1 MINILR
7 KISIKQ
13 ILIIIMLV
21 FTISLA
27 GCSGGE
33 IVEEDK
39 YIVVYDGNGGYLGN
53 KTYTYRKLE
62 VSENSIIPKYL
73 SEYAKDDP
81 YVVSSLGLATRQGF
95 NLMGWYLEE
104 NAQYAPNP
112 TGTFVYLDLEDGNG
126 VYNINDE
133 GDYVFGYIL
142 DENGP
147 LIFINVEPIG
157 ENDPE
162 TTEYIFYNGGNG
174 LGFYIYNSEDAAHV
188 EVYDADGGYS
198 PSALTGYVGYLIFDD
213 LTEAE
218 KTLFA
223 EIPRYRQ
230 AFYEFTEADEGLLRY
245 NLESGYVN
253 YESLYELSLEGDYVN
268 NQGVYELYDS
278 ENPDHADLDRYKI
291 AQRYVFTPTTE
302 VDVPAKLARYNA
314 EITYWDFESDRVNE
328 DMTLLAHWER
338 KLTVN
343 YIQMSGQITSV
354 TTKQNETNTGQ
365 VNLTAGEVIGK
376 LETVPTY
383 PEYTFVGWSTSE
395 TEYLPWDFETDVF
408 PLGITELN
416 LYAYMIEGTY
426 TRITSASGLAK
437 VVNNPSGNYLLVNDI
452 DLNGAS
458 YNNSTPLGFQIKTAA
473 DAAIVPFT
481 GEFITMGNTISNFT
495 INVSNLR
502 KLIDADA
509 GVVIIGALFPHVQDA
524 KISGV
529 RLENVSAVI
538 STSSTATSIVSDIG
552 AAGLIG
558 IALDGETTV
567 DNVYVDLTI
576 TQSSASTITYPV
588 YIGDIVAY
596 GAENVTITNSTA
608 DFDYSAII
616 GITTNTLSVETLD

>member
-95 NLMGWYLEE
+95 TLMGWYLEE

-133 GDYVFGYIL
+133 GDYVYGYIL

-174 LGFYIYNSEDAAHV
+174 LGFYIYNSEDADHV
-188 EVYDADGGYS
+188 EVYDVDGGYS
-198 PSALTGYVGYLIFDD
+198 PSELTGYVGYLIFDD

-223 EIPRYRQ
+223 GIPRYRQ
-230 AFYEFTEADEGLLRY
+230 AFYEYTEADEGLLRY

-253 YESLYELSLEGDYVN
+253 YESLYELSVEGEYVN
-268 NQGVYELYDS
+268 DQGVYVLYDS
-278 ENPDHADLDRYKI
+278 ENPEHNDLERYRI
-291 AQRYVFTPTTE
+291 APRYVFTSTAE

-343 YIQMSGQITSV
+343 YIQMSGQITSI

-365 VNLTAGEVIGK
+365 VNLVAGEVIGK
-376 LETVPTY
+376 LETIPIY

-416 LYAYMIEGTY
+416 LYAYMIEGSY

-502 KLIDADA
+502 KLVDADA

-524 KISGV
+524 RISGV

-538 STSSTATSIVSDIG
+538 STSSTATSVVSDIG

-558 IALDGETTV
+558 IALEGETTV

-576 TQSSASTITYPV
+576 TQSSPSTITYPV

-596 GAENVTITNSTA
+596 GAEYVTITNSTS
-608 DFDYSAII
+608 DFEYTAIMS
-616 GITTNTLSVETLD
+616 ITSNTLNIETLD

>member
-133 GDYVFGYIL
+133 GDYVYGYIL

-174 LGFYIYNSEDAAHV
+174 LGFYIYNSEDADHV
-188 EVYDADGGYS
+188 EVYDVDGGYS
-198 PSALTGYVGYLIFDD
+198 PSELTGYVGYLIFDD

-223 EIPRYRQ
+223 GIPRYRQ
-230 AFYEFTEADEGLLRY
+230 AFYEYTEADEGLLRY

-268 NQGVYELYDS
+268 NQGTYELYDS

-343 YIQMSGQITSV
+343 YIQMSGQTTSV

-365 VNLTAGEVIGK
+365 VNLVAGEVIGK
-376 LETVPTY
+376 LETIPTY

-395 TEYLPWDFETDVF
+395 TEYLPWDFNNDVF

-437 VVNNPSGNYLLVNDI
+437 VVNNPNDNYLLVNDI
-452 DLNGAS
+452 DLEGAS

-473 DAAIVPFT
+473 GSTIVPFT
-481 GEFITMGNTISNFT
+481 GEFVSMGNTISNFT

-502 KLIDADA
+502 KIIDANA
-509 GVVIIGALFPHVQDA
+509 GVVIIGALFPHVQGA

-538 STSSTATSIVSDIG
+538 STSSTATSVVSDIG

-558 IALDGETTV
+558 IALSGETTV

-576 TQSSASTITYPV
+576 TQSSPSTITYPV

>member
-133 GDYVFGYIL
+133 GDYVYGYIL

-188 EVYDADGGYS
+188 EVYDADGGYT
-198 PSALTGYVGYLIFDD
+198 PSQLTGYVGYLIFDD
-213 LTEAE
+213 LTETE

-230 AFYEFTEADEGLLRY
+230 AFYEYTEADEGLLRY

-365 VNLTAGEVIGK
+365 VNLVAGEVIGK

-509 GVVIIGALFPHVQDA
+509 GVVIIGALFPHVQNA

-529 RLENVSAVI
+529 RLENVSAVL
-538 STSSTATSIVSDIG
+538 STTSTATGIVSDIG

-576 TQSSASTITYPV
+576 TQSSASTTTYPV
-588 YIGDIVAY
+588 YVGDIVAY
-596 GAENVTITNSTA
+596 GAEYVTITNSTA

-616 GITTNTLSVETLD
+616 GITTNTLYVETLD

>member
-133 GDYVFGYIL
+133 GDYVYGYIL

-174 LGFYIYNSEDAAHV
+174 LGFYIYNSEDADHV
-188 EVYDADGGYS
+188 EVYDVDGGYS
-198 PSALTGYVGYLIFDD
+198 PSELTGYVGYLIFDD

-223 EIPRYRQ
+223 GIPRYRQ
-230 AFYEFTEADEGLLRY
+230 AFYEYTEADEGLLRY

-268 NQGVYELYDS
+268 NQGTYELYDS

-343 YIQMSGQITSV
+343 YIQMSGQTTSV

-365 VNLTAGEVIGK
+365 VNLVAGEVIGK
-376 LETVPTY
+376 LETIPTY

-395 TEYLPWDFETDVF
+395 TER
-408 PLGITELN
+408 
-416 LYAYMIEGTY
+416 TY
-426 TRITSASGLAK
+426 K
-437 VVNNPSGNYLLVNDI
+437 KPKF
-452 DLNGAS
+452 S
-458 YNNSTPLGFQIKTAA
+458 YP
-473 DAAIVPFT
+473 
-481 GEFITMGNTISNFT
+481 
-495 INVSNLR
+495 
-502 KLIDADA
+502 
-509 GVVIIGALFPHVQDA
+509 
-524 KISGV
+524 
-529 RLENVSAVI
+529 
-538 STSSTATSIVSDIG
+538 
-552 AAGLIG
+552 
-558 IALDGETTV
+558 
-567 DNVYVDLTI
+567 
-576 TQSSASTITYPV
+576 
-588 YIGDIVAY
+588 
-596 GAENVTITNSTA
+596 
-608 DFDYSAII
+608 
-616 GITTNTLSVETLD
+616 

>member
-133 GDYVFGYIL
+133 GDYVYGYIL

-188 EVYDADGGYS
+188 EVYDLDGGYT
-198 PSALTGYVGYLIFDD
+198 PSQLTGYVGYLIFDD
-213 LTEAE
+213 LTETE

-230 AFYEFTEADEGLLRY
+230 AFYEYTEADEGLLRY

-365 VNLTAGEVIGK
+365 VNLVAGEVIGK

-502 KLIDADA
+502 KLVDADA

-538 STSSTATSIVSDIG
+538 STSSTATSVVSDIG

-558 IALDGETTV
+558 IALSGETTV

-576 TQSSASTITYPV
+576 TQSSVSTITYPV